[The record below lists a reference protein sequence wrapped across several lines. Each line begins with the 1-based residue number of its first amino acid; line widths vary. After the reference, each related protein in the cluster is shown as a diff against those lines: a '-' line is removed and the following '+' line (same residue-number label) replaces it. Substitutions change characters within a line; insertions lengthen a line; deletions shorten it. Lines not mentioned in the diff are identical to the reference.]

1 MTIQELIEQ
10 IKTFEGFRAL
20 AYDDLQPNIVL
31 KYSTQLKGTLTIG
44 YGRTENVY
52 IGEVT
57 TIEKET
63 KWLQNHVTNVY
74 NTVCKSLSQFKLNAN
89 ENQKLALTDF
99 CYNCGYSNFLKLL
112 NFGKRT
118 LFEIGE
124 TIPEYNKSKGIVL
137 QGLVKRRKFEYD
149 LFFSNSEQPKKE
161 KPKKEN
167 VSSETWNINYKYNSH
182 DVQELCNKIIKDNNL
197 PYEPLVI
204 DGILGEKSTDLIFT
218 LLYKGYGY
226 L

>member
-1 MTIQELIEQ
+1 MTIQELTEK
-10 IKTFEGFRAL
+10 IKIFEGFRAL
-20 AYDDLQPNIVL
+20 AYDDLQPNTVL
-31 KYSTQLKGTLTIG
+31 KYGAQIKGTLTIG

-57 TIEKET
+57 TIENET
-63 KWLQNHVTNVY
+63 KWLQEHVTNVY
-74 NTVCKSLSQFKLNAN
+74 NTVCNYLSQFKLNAN

-99 CYNCGYSNFLKLL
+99 CYNCGYSKFLKLL

-124 TIPEYNKSKGIVL
+124 KIPEYNKSKGIIL

-149 LFFSNSEQPKKE
+149 LFFSHSE

-167 VSSETWNINYKYNSH
+167 VSREKWNINYKYNSH

-197 PYEPLVI
+197 PYDPLVI
-204 DGILGEKSTDLIFT
+204 DGILGVKSTDLIFT

>member
-1 MTIQELIEQ
+1 MTIQELIEK
-10 IKTFEGFRAL
+10 IKTFEGFRSL

-44 YGRTENVY
+44 YGRTKNVY

-63 KWLQNHVTNVY
+63 KWLQEHVTNVY
-74 NTVCKSLSQFKLNAN
+74 NTVCKSLSQFKLDAN

-149 LFFSNSEQPKKE
+149 LFFSHSEQQKKE
-161 KPKKEN
+161 KPKEEN
-167 VSSETWNINYKYNSH
+167 VSRETWNINYKYNSH

-197 PYEPLVI
+197 SYEQLVI

>member
-1 MTIQELIEQ
+1 MTIQELIEK

-20 AYDDLQPNIVL
+20 AYYDLKPNTVL
-31 KYSTQLKGTLTIG
+31 KYGTQTKGTLTIG

-57 TIEKET
+57 TIEKEA

-74 NTVCKSLSQFKLNAN
+74 NTVCNSLSQFKINAN

-118 LFEIGE
+118 IFEIGE
-124 TIPEYNKSKGIVL
+124 KIPEYNKSKGIVL

-149 LFFSNSEQPKKE
+149 LFFSHSEQPKKE
-161 KPKKEN
+161 N
-167 VSSETWNINYKYNSH
+167 GSSETWNINYKYNSR

-197 PYEPLVI
+197 QYEPLVI

>member
-1 MTIQELIEQ
+1 MTIQELTEK

-44 YGRTENVY
+44 YGRTKNVY

-63 KWLQNHVTNVY
+63 KWLQEHVTNVY
-74 NTVCKSLSQFKLNAN
+74 NTVCNSLSQFQLNAN

-149 LFFSNSEQPKKE
+149 LFFSHSEQPKKE
-161 KPKKEN
+161 N
-167 VSSETWNINYKYNSH
+167 ASRETSNINYKYNSH

-197 PYEPLVI
+197 PYDPLVI

>member
-1 MTIQELIEQ
+1 MTIQELTEK

-20 AYDDLQPNIVL
+20 AYDDLQPNTVL
-31 KYSTQLKGTLTIG
+31 KYGTQIKGTLTIG
-44 YGRTENVY
+44 YGRTKNVY

-63 KWLQNHVTNVY
+63 KWLEGHVTNVY
-74 NTVCKSLSQFKLNAN
+74 NTVCNSLSQFKLNAN

-118 LFEIGE
+118 LLEIGE

-149 LFFSNSEQPKKE
+149 LFFLHSEQ
-161 KPKKEN
+161 PKKEN
-167 VSSETWNINYKYNSH
+167 VSSETWNINYKYNTH

-197 PYEPLVI
+197 PYDPLVI

>member
-44 YGRTENVY
+44 YGRTKNVY

-63 KWLQNHVTNVY
+63 KWLQEHVTNVY
-74 NTVCKSLSQFKLNAN
+74 NTVCKSLLQFKLNAN

-149 LFFSNSEQPKKE
+149 LFFSHSEQPKKE
-161 KPKKEN
+161 N
-167 VSSETWNINYKYNSH
+167 VSLETWNINYKYNSH

-197 PYEPLVI
+197 SYDPLVI

>member
-1 MTIQELIEQ
+1 MTIQELTEQ
-10 IKTFEGFRAL
+10 IKKFEGFRAL

-44 YGRTENVY
+44 YGRTKNVY

-63 KWLQNHVTNVY
+63 KWLQDHVTNVY
-74 NTVCKSLSQFKLNAN
+74 NIVCKSLSQFKLNAN

-149 LFFSNSEQPKKE
+149 LFFSHSEQPKKE
-161 KPKKEN
+161 N
-167 VSSETWNINYKYNSH
+167 VSLEIWNINYKYNPH

>member
-1 MTIQELIEQ
+1 MTIQELIEK

-31 KYSTQLKGTLTIG
+31 KYSTKLKGTLTIG
-44 YGRTENVY
+44 YGRTKNVY

-63 KWLQNHVTNVY
+63 KWLQEHVTNVY
-74 NTVCKSLSQFKLNAN
+74 NIVCKSLSQFKLNAN

-118 LFEIGE
+118 IFEIGE

-149 LFFSNSEQPKKE
+149 LFFSHSEQPKKE
-161 KPKKEN
+161 N
-167 VSSETWNINYKYNSH
+167 VSLETWNINYKYNSH

-197 PYEPLVI
+197 PYDPLVI
-204 DGILGEKSTDLIFT
+204 DGILGVKSTDLIFT

>member
-1 MTIQELIEQ
+1 MIIQELIEK
-10 IKTFEGFRAL
+10 IKTFECFRAF
-20 AYDDLQPNIVL
+20 AYDDLQPNTVL
-31 KYSTQLKGTLTIG
+31 KYGTQLKGTLTIG
-44 YGRTENVY
+44 YGRTKNVY

-63 KWLQNHVTNVY
+63 KWLEEHVTNVY
-74 NTVCKSLSQFKLNAN
+74 NTVCNSLSQFKLNAN

-149 LFFSNSEQPKKE
+149 LFFSHIEQ
-161 KPKKEN
+161 PKKEN
-167 VSSETWNINYKYNSH
+167 VSRETWNINYKYNSH

-197 PYEPLVI
+197 PYDPLVI

>member
-1 MTIQELIEQ
+1 M
-10 IKTFEGFRAL
+10 
-20 AYDDLQPNIVL
+20 
-31 KYSTQLKGTLTIG
+31 
-44 YGRTENVY
+44 
-52 IGEVT
+52 
-57 TIEKET
+57 
-63 KWLQNHVTNVY
+63 
-74 NTVCKSLSQFKLNAN
+74 
-89 ENQKLALTDF
+89 TDF
-99 CYNCGYSNFLKLL
+99 CYNCGYSKFLKLL

-149 LFFSNSEQPKKE
+149 LFFSHIEQ
-161 KPKKEN
+161 PKKEN
-167 VSSETWNINYKYNSH
+167 VSRETWNINYKYNSH

-197 PYEPLVI
+197 SYEQLVI

>member
-1 MTIQELIEQ
+1 MTIQELIEK

-44 YGRTENVY
+44 YGRTKNVY

-63 KWLQNHVTNVY
+63 KWLQERVTKVY
-74 NTVCKSLSQFKLNAN
+74 NAVCKSLSQFKLNAN

-149 LFFSNSEQPKKE
+149 LFFSHSEQ
-161 KPKKEN
+161 PKKEN

-197 PYEPLVI
+197 SYEPLVI

>member
-1 MTIQELIEQ
+1 MTIQELTEK

-20 AYDDLQPNIVL
+20 AYDDLQPNTVL

-44 YGRTENVY
+44 YGRTKNVY

-63 KWLQNHVTNVY
+63 KWLQEHVTNVY
-74 NTVCKSLSQFKLNAN
+74 NIVCNSLSQFKLNAN

-124 TIPEYNKSKGIVL
+124 TIPEYNKCKGIVL

-149 LFFSNSEQPKKE
+149 LFFSHSEQ
-161 KPKKEN
+161 PKKEN

-197 PYEPLVI
+197 PYDPLVI

>member
-1 MTIQELIEQ
+1 MTIQELTEK

-20 AYDDLQPNIVL
+20 AYDDLQPNIIL
-31 KYSTQLKGTLTIG
+31 KYGTQIKGTLTIG
-44 YGRTENVY
+44 YGRTKNVY

-63 KWLQNHVTNVY
+63 KWLQEHVTNVY
-74 NTVCKSLSQFKLNAN
+74 NTVCNSLSQFKLNAN

-161 KPKKEN
+161 N

-204 DGILGEKSTDLIFT
+204 DGILGGKSTDLIFT